1 MTPPMNTQWD
11 ASTKRIVAVGL
22 ALFFIYVLILSQSVL
37 PFLIIAALIAFLLA
51 PVVNFLNQKLFIPK
65 ALAVIIAYL
74 LLALFLTLFPLI
86 LIPAVLNAFG
96 DINIDWVSLVQQ
108 TLTWLRN
115 TLESW
120 RMIQLFGISYD
131 LSTSINPALDA
142 LNNIS
147 PTQFIPSVD
156 TLIASIPTTLQF
168 TWGVASN
175 VLGTIASSLLA
186 FMLTFVFSIYLTVD
200 GSRFIQAFINFA
212 PPAYRTEMRELHRR
226 IKAIWSAYF
235 RGQFILAV
243 VIGIMTW
250 IIGTIIGL
258 PGAFALAVI
267 AGAMEILPNIGPVLA
282 AIPALLV
289 ALVQGSIVLPMGN
302 LTFMLVVMGSYMLI
316 QQVENNLIVP
326 KILGDAVELHP
337 LFVMAGV
344 IVGATAAGILGALI
358 AAPTIASARVLVAY
372 AYAKILN
379 EDPFPTPHVSR
390 KPTTPITEILLR
402 LWKNAQSLWKKQ
414 VRKKL

>member
-1 MTPPMNTQWD
+1 MNTQWD
-11 ASTKRIVAVGL
+11 APTKRIIAVGL
-22 ALFFIYVLILSQSVL
+22 GLFFIYILILSRSVL

-51 PVVNFLNQKLFIPK
+51 PIVTFLNKNLYIPK

-96 DINIDWVSLVQQ
+96 DINIDWVTVIQQ
-108 TLTWLRN
+108 TLSWLRV

-120 RMIQLFGISYD
+120 RNIQLFGISYN
-131 LSTSINPALDA
+131 LSPSIDPALDT

-147 PTQFIPSVD
+147 PAQFIPSFD
-156 TLIASIPTTLQF
+156 TIIASIPTTLQF

-200 GSRFIQAFINFA
+200 GGKFVRAFLTMT
-212 PPAYRTEMRELHRR
+212 PPAYRAEMRELHRR
-226 IKAIWSAYF
+226 IKSIWSAYF

-243 VIGIMTW
+243 VIGVMTW
-250 IIGTIIGL
+250 IVGTIIGL

-289 ALVQGSIVLPMGN
+289 ALVQGSTVLPTGN
-302 LTFMLVVMGSYMLI
+302 LTFLLIVMGAYMLI

-337 LFVMAGV
+337 IFVMAGV
-344 IVGATAAGILGALI
+344 VVGATVAGILGALI
-358 AAPTIASARVLVAY
+358 AAPTIASARVLIAY
-372 AYAKILN
+372 AYAKILD
-379 EDPFPTPHVSR
+379 EEPFPTPHSAR
-390 KPTTPITEILLR
+390 SPSLPPLEMLQQLWEKTQLLWQNR
-402 LWKNAQSLWKKQ
+402 FG
-414 VRKKL
+414 KKL

>member
-1 MTPPMNTQWD
+1 MNTQWD
-11 ASTKRIVAVGL
+11 APTKRIVAVGL
-22 ALFFIYVLILSQSVL
+22 GLFFIYVLILSRSVL

-51 PVVNFLNQKLFIPK
+51 PIVGFLNRKLYIPK

-96 DINIDWVSLVQQ
+96 DINIDWVALIQQ
-108 TLTWLRN
+108 LLAWLRT

-120 RMIQLFGISYD
+120 RTVRIWDITYD
-131 LSTSINPALDA
+131 LSSSINPAIET

-147 PTQFIPSVD
+147 PTQFIPSFE
-156 TLIASIPTTLQF
+156 TIIASIPTTLQF

-175 VLGTIASSLLA
+175 VLGTIASSFLA
-186 FMLTFVFSIYLTVD
+186 FMLTFVFSIYLTID
-200 GSRFIQAFINFA
+200 GGKFVQTFISLVPA
-212 PPAYRTEMRELHRR
+212 AYRADMRELHRR

-243 VIGIMTW
+243 VIGVMTW
-250 IIGTIIGL
+250 VVGTIIGL

-289 ALVQGSIVLPMGN
+289 ALVQGSILLPTGN
-302 LTFMLVVMGSYMLI
+302 LTFMLVVMGAYMLI
-316 QQVENNLIVP
+316 QQIENNLIVP
-326 KILGDAVELHP
+326 KILGEAVELHP
-337 LFVMAGV
+337 LFVMTGV
-344 IVGATAAGILGALI
+344 IVGATVAGILGALI

-372 AYAKILN
+372 AYAKILD
-379 EDPFPTPHVSR
+379 EDPFPTPHIPRS
-390 KPTTPITEILLR
+390 PTPPITEVLLR
-402 LWKNAQSLWKKQ
+402 LWQKAKLLWQ
-414 VRKKL
+414 RQFSKKL

>member
-1 MTPPMNTQWD
+1 MNTHWD
-11 ASTKRIVAVGL
+11 APTKRIVAIGL
-22 ALFFIYVLILSQSVL
+22 SLLFIYVLLLSRSVL
-37 PFLIIAALIAFLLA
+37 PFLIVAALIAFLLA
-51 PVVNFLNQKLFIPK
+51 PIVNFLNRKVYLPK

-74 LLALFLTLFPLI
+74 LMALFLTLFPLI

-96 DINIDWVSLVQQ
+96 DINIDWVTVIQQ
-108 TLTWLRN
+108 TLVWLRT

-120 RMIQLFGISYD
+120 RNIQLWGINYD
-131 LSTSINPALDA
+131 LSTSIDPALET

-147 PTQFIPSVD
+147 PAKFIPSLD
-156 TLIASIPTTLQF
+156 TIIASIPTTLQF

-175 VLGTIASSLLA
+175 VLGTIASSFLA
-186 FMLTFVFSIYLTVD
+186 FMLTFVFSVYLTID
-200 GSRFIQAFINFA
+200 GGRFVQGFITLV
-212 PPAYRTEMRELHRR
+212 PAAHRADMRELHRR

-243 VIGIMTW
+243 VIGVMTW
-250 IIGTIIGL
+250 VVGTIIGL

-289 ALVQGSIVLPMGN
+289 ALVQGSLVLPVNN
-302 LTFMLVVMGSYMLI
+302 LTFMLVVMGAYMLI

-326 KILGDAVELHP
+326 KILGEAVELHP
-337 LFVMAGV
+337 LFVMSGV
-344 IVGATAAGILGALI
+344 VVGATVAGILGALI

-372 AYAKILN
+372 AYAKILD
-379 EDPFPTPHVSR
+379 EDPFPTPHIAR
-390 KPTTPITEILLR
+390 QPGPPITEILLR
-402 LWKNAQSLWKKQ
+402 LWRNMQSQWRRR
-414 VRKKL
+414 VGKKL